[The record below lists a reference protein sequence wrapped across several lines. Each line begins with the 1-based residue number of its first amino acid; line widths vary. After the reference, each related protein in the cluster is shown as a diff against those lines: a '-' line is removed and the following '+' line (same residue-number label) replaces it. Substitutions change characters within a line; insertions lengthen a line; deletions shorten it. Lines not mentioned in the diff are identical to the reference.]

1 MIIHFWGTR
10 GSIPTPLSPEQI
22 QSKIIAAIERI
33 SPKDIETQDARM
45 RFVASL
51 PPWLFGTVGGNSPC
65 VGISFQNGAKF
76 ILDAGSGLRE
86 LGLHDSPPKNLR
98 YTMFFSHFHWDHMQG
113 IPFFNPAYNPKAH
126 IDVYSAFPAAETI
139 LSRQNA
145 CPYFPV
151 NARWEN
157 MKSHFTFHLVHNGE
171 TFFVDDIKVSVKKM
185 GHPGNSYSYS
195 FEEDGKK
202 FIYATDVE
210 LVEKDF
216 DRTVEENFFFENADV
231 LVLDSQYNADELSR
245 KKGWGHNIFSRAVD
259 FANTW
264 HAKKLYLFHHEPTYN
279 DQKIYTILQAA
290 RWYKDSCENQGMKI
304 YLAVEGQEVEL

>member
-1 MIIHFWGTR
+1 
-10 GSIPTPLSPEQI
+10 
-22 QSKIIAAIERI
+22 
-33 SPKDIETQDARM
+33 
-45 RFVASL
+45 
-51 PPWLFGTVGGNSPC
+51 
-65 VGISFQNGAKF
+65 
-76 ILDAGSGLRE
+76 
-86 LGLHDSPPKNLR
+86 
-98 YTMFFSHFHWDHMQG
+98 
-113 IPFFNPAYNPKAH
+113 
-126 IDVYSAFPAAETI
+126 
-139 LSRQNA
+139 
-145 CPYFPV
+145 
-151 NARWEN
+151 

-290 RWYKDSCENQGMKI
+290 RWYKDSCENQGMEI